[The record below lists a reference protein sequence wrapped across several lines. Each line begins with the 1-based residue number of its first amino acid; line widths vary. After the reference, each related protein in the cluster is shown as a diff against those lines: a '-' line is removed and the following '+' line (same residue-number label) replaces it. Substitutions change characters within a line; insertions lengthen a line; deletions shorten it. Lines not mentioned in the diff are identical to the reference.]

1 MHSAT
6 PALFLDRDGVI
17 NKNHG
22 YVHEIDKFEFFP
34 KIMDIC
40 RIAQSANFPIVVVTN
55 QSGIGRGYF
64 SEEKFQA
71 LTVWMIA
78 EFQKENIEIASVLH
92 APENPDA
99 VATASAAERRK
110 PSPNMIFEAS
120 NALKLSL
127 ADSIMI
133 GDSETDM
140 ISAQQAGIEHRILIG
155 TVAASTV
162 ASIVVQNHDE
172 CEMKLREI
180 VFRSQE

>member
-1 MHSAT
+1 
-6 PALFLDRDGVI
+6 
-17 NKNHG
+17 
-22 YVHEIDKFEFFP
+22 
-34 KIMDIC
+34 
-40 RIAQSANFPIVVVTN
+40 
-55 QSGIGRGYF
+55 
-64 SEEKFQA
+64 
-71 LTVWMIA
+71 MIA

-99 VATASAAERRK
+99 DATAATTERRK

-120 NALKLSL
+120 KSLKLSL

-155 TVAASTV
+155 SVSASTV
-162 ASIVVQNHDE
+162 ASIVVQNHGE